1 MEGSRRAM
9 QSLLQSFQAGHA
21 GQGVKLEERN
31 SQYFDQPRD
40 LPAPLTLR
48 FQIHAKIL
56 DLFWPMVS
64 GLLIVHER
72 LSHARFRLHGSTLFR
87 AAPNETKAVHA
98 ERRYKIMGFLFEAS
112 VLDVY
117 ISVQPRKPFLE
128 I

>member
-1 MEGSRRAM
+1 M

-48 FQIHAKIL
+48 FRTFGIELQIHAKIL